1 MNTEEMIARYIKLRD
16 KVDMLNK
23 AFDESLAPYKAGMQA
38 IEGQVTIEM
47 DNLGV
52 DSIKCNG
59 VGTAFR
65 KTTLS
70 VKVEDREAFMD
81 FVFDG
86 RREGFLTSHV
96 AKEAV
101 EEYIE
106 SHKSSPPGIAVVPI
120 LKTQFRR
127 A

>member
-1 MNTEEMIARYIKLRD
+1 MNTEALIAQYIKLRD
-16 KVDMLNK
+16 KVEAMTK
-23 AFDESLAPYKAGMQA
+23 EFDESLGPYRNAMQA

-47 DNLGV
+47 DGLGV

-65 KTTLS
+65 KTTTS
-70 VKVEDREAFMD
+70 VKVADRDAFMD

-96 AKEAV
+96 SKEAV
-101 EEYIE
+101 EEYID
-106 SHKSSPPGIAVVPI
+106 SHQSPPPGVDVAFIK
-120 LKTQFRR
+120 KTQFRR